1 MELGMSAAV
10 VTSAVDIAGGEEMTL
25 DKAVAAKL
33 AAQRGNEDAAALW
46 KKLWAAH
53 EKAGVEGVEALLG
66 QLLESPDAG
75 EEREDA

>member
-1 MELGMSAAV
+1 MSASV
-10 VTSAVDIAGGEEMTL
+10 VTSLTVDIAEGDMTL

-66 QLLESPDAG
+66 ELLESPVAQ